1 MIMKM
6 LTVKL
11 YCVLIKVYIDYTE
24 VLIPYTEHN
33 DYAKHRVYGSE
44 NENTEQSLERER
56 DCFLTVISD
65 QVN

>member
-1 MIMKM
+1 M

-11 YCVLIKVYIDYTE
+11 YCVFIKVYIDYTE

-44 NENTEQSLERER
+44 NENTEQSVRKTERQTA
-56 DCFLTVISD
+56 FS
-65 QVN
+65 Q

>member
-1 MIMKM
+1 MKM

-44 NENTEQSLERER
+44 NENTEQSLGKTERQRE
-56 DCFLTVISD
+56 LSHS
-65 QVN
+65 N